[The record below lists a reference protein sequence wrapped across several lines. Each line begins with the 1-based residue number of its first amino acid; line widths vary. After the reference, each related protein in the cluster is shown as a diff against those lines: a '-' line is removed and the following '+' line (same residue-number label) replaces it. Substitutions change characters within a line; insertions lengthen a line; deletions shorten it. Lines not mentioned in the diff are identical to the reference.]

1 MTTTHHV
8 IQTRRGVMARFAA
21 GLLLAMAASGAWA
34 QTLGISAGGT
44 PTYSRQIAVPPGI
57 AGMAPNIALLYS
69 GGEVNGPLGRGWTLQ
84 GISSITRCQS
94 NKITDGTARAV
105 AFDANDKLCM
115 DGQRLI
121 QTDANGVVFNA
132 DNQNPTFE
140 NPFQQ
145 NDSRGGEGMVR
156 EYRTEKDIYA
166 RIRAYGAA
174 GGDPANGPAYFRVW
188 TKSGQLYE
196 YGAAGDPR
204 ANAAINARGRPV
216 IVSWAVSRIFD
227 SVGNHMDFQ
236 YEQRDVAWGTNLER
250 GGAATTPGHEWNLLE
265 IRYTGH
271 GAQLPA
277 NRMVFAYSDRPDAP
291 NGAQDRGEAYHQGSK
306 NVSIRRLDTIRTYI
320 NWPGDQVQQPST
332 AVGVKT
338 VKLEY
343 DHGAVSGRSRLRK
356 IVECAGAAA
365 TPCLPA
371 VSFNYAEGGGAQY
384 QANAKFAASGLAGA
398 QLHSSKG
405 ELGVLT
411 GNFFATGRSDIL
423 RWSNTPSA
431 NQLYRSL
438 GDGNFN
444 PTPIGGGAG
453 QFNLT
458 DQYLFSSNGCYYA
471 VALDFNGDGATDILR
486 LMRAKDNNGGSCGA
500 PRNVLF
506 LSRGDGSFASQ
517 DVANVDFNQTAAV
530 QSYTYRC
537 DGDIPVR
544 QPPVARRLPAVPRA
558 PAAPDGSALSICNGG
573 GYTTIYHQT
582 QGATYHLLDVNG
594 DGLLDVVSTIMPA
607 YHDMESVP
615 DGDVLCAS
623 QSCSRLFMAQLNGS
637 FVEKTDTNL
646 ARHSLYSNPE
656 APESYLAR
664 PYVGDLNGDG
674 MNDVIVEGGVY
685 LSRGDGNFDSGGDLY
700 GLGCE
705 RLLDLNGDGR
715 ADCLFTYPN
724 GTAKDQYAYVANG
737 TNNLLPT
744 SNFNLNTPGL
754 ELRGLV
760 PGSKVA
766 NLGFIT
772 ADIDGDGRS
781 DILRWSDDPARNA
794 VFLSN
799 GDGTF
804 RNGAFNLTSGNDT
817 LQKSDGAFAFVTG
830 DFSGRGT
837 LEILRLSGNAGVG
850 AANVLYEKRD
860 ATPLDQLSSA
870 VSATGLRTTL
880 KWVPLPNS
888 YVAPYGERYFH
899 DFGSSELG
907 AKYPLRDLI
916 MPMQV
921 VATTTSDTGV
931 GAKQL
936 VTEYLYAGLKIAYD
950 GRGWLGFREMRAQT
964 PTVNGKFLTVLT
976 VHEQD
981 GVNTGAAVLSRT
993 WVGDLRG
1000 SNSPQVVANRFNI
1013 YCDKTAPPG
1022 AEANANTGHPCFSKA
1037 RVRRPYLYMS
1047 VDEGWELNGTM
1058 LPTVSTVN
1066 SFNDSGDAERIVNTT
1081 QGSALG
1087 QNQIFTK
1094 TTENTYFP
1102 NSVAGDAWI
1111 LGRLKTAKVGA
1122 ENRVKGPAAALRQ
1135 QAAAT
1140 RFGKINEVELVTAK
1154 EVQQRTSNAGAATD
1168 NITRTATV
1176 PGTAPYAGATK
1187 GVEFALKITPNPLK
1201 VFAAAPGLVAGN
1213 LAAAVGGGIAPY
1225 QYRWTLV
1232 KGARS
1237 AVSNNAIANPQV
1249 SATLALGDN
1258 ITELWQLTVTDA
1270 ANGVISQIVAVTL
1283 AVPAGPLAVKINPS
1297 PMRIDANDPG
1307 EAWGTL
1313 MAAPSG
1319 GIAPYTYQWSRVSG
1333 TRASLSDSTL
1343 ANPVI
1348 KANLVAGDAF
1358 TEQWRVTVTDAAAKL
1373 ITAAVNITFSAPAA
1387 LAFPLPASRSVT
1399 ANAAGLASAP
1409 MSVTPTGGR
1418 PPYTYSWLRTAGTR
1432 STASAAAAHNP
1443 TISVAMTPGELF
1455 TESWQL
1461 TVSDTAKHTSAAS
1474 IAITFNYPAAAIG
1487 LSFSPAPF
1495 RVQADD
1501 AGPASGVLSA
1511 TASGGVPPYSYA
1523 WTRVSGSKTS
1533 LSNPAVA
1540 NPTVSATLAIGE
1552 QISESWKLTVTD
1564 SAGKQFAATVP
1575 VAFSAPAALAVS
1587 IPAATRAAN
1596 ATAATGG
1603 VASAA
1608 VSAANVVVSGGRAPY
1623 SYQWERSRGSRSS
1636 ASNSGIENPVL
1647 SATLALGESI
1657 VEDWTL
1663 TVRDAAKHSAAA
1675 ATVVTFAYPATA
1687 LTITFE
1693 PAELLLQATDPGR
1706 VEGSVL
1712 ATVKGGIPPYT
1723 YSWTASAGMISSVS
1737 NATVANPTISATLAA
1752 GQTKAE
1758 SWLLTVKDS
1767 AGKSAADRLA
1777 VTMRAPSPL
1786 TVRNAVLPE
1795 AQDATAATQGVSS
1808 SVGQAAP
1815 TGGTGGNT
1823 FKWTRVSGTRSIALN
1838 DQAITPRIQAT
1849 LLLGERL
1856 SETWEVLVTDSA
1868 GHTARV
1874 QAPITFAYPGAKLS
1888 AAFTPPK
1895 LDVDLNDPGTAA
1907 GTMTVNVAGGAPPYR
1922 YGWTGP
1928 AKPRGVLSNASIPNP
1943 TLTMTLGVGESVAEV
1958 WTVAISDAFGSKL
1971 AASIR
1976 AEFTTPAAMAV
1987 TLAAKATA
1995 VATAAGNGVA
2005 SLRIGATPSGGR
2017 PPYTY
2022 AWSRVS
2028 GGRSSSANPTLS
2040 NVVIAA
2046 NLILG
2051 ESIVETWQ
2059 VSVKDTVGH
2068 SASANTDITFNYPGE
2083 PLTIRFTPSGFGQ
2096 VANPGPTSGVLT
2108 ALVGGGVAPYRYA
2121 WTHNSANPT
2130 TMSDPTSATP
2140 TISANLAYGQVMSDT
2155 WNLKVTDTFGT
2166 TMSAGTTVSFST
2178 PAKLTVS
2185 VPARAGTIP
2194 TAGTGSGAIT
2204 QVVTVAGGRAPY
2216 NYVWTRLA
2224 GNRSTISNAAVEDPV
2239 FTAQLANGETV
2250 VETWQLEVRDFYN
2263 HLATGSNTI
2272 TFKRAAAKTAGDSGG
2287 DVVPPEEAAPAA
2299 APPARPAGAA
2309 AEVGK

>member
-1 MTTTHHV
+1 MT
-8 IQTRRGVMARFAA
+8 RLAA
-21 GLLLAMAASGAWA
+21 GLLLATAALGAWA
-34 QTLGISAGGT
+34 QTLSISSGGT

-69 GGEVNGPLGRGWTLQ
+69 GSEVNGPLGRGWTLQ
-84 GISSITRCQS
+84 GISTISRCQS
-94 NKITDGTARAV
+94 SKVTDGAARAV
-105 AFDANDKLCM
+105 AFDVNDKLCM

-121 QTDANGVVFNA
+121 QTDANGVVVNA

-145 NDSRGGEGMVR
+145 NDSLGGEGMVR
-156 EYRTEKDIYA
+156 EYRTEKDIFA

-174 GGDPANGPAYFRVW
+174 GGNPANGPAYFRVW

-204 ANAAINARGRPV
+204 ANASINAGGRPL

-236 YEQRDVAWGTNLER
+236 YEQRDVAWGSMTDYLS
-250 GGAATTPGHEWNLLE
+250 ATPPPGHEWNLSE

-271 GAQLPA
+271 GAQLPS
-277 NRMVFAYSDRPDAP
+277 NRMVFGYSDRPDTP
-291 NGAQDRGEAYHQGSK
+291 NAAQDRSEAHHLGSK

-343 DHGAVSGRSRLRK
+343 DNGAVSRRSRLRR

-371 VSFNYAEGGGAQY
+371 VSFNYADGGGAQY
-384 QANAKFAASGLAGA
+384 QANAKFAASALASA
-398 QLHSSKG
+398 PLRSSKG
-405 ELGVLT
+405 DLGVLT
-411 GNFFATGRSDIL
+411 GSFFGTGRTDIL
-423 RWSNTPSA
+423 RWSDIPSS

-444 PTPIGGGAG
+444 PTPVGGGAG

-458 DQYLFSSNGCYYA
+458 DQYLFTSNGCYYA
-471 VALDFNGDGATDILR
+471 IAMDFNGDGATDILR
-486 LMRAKDNNGGSCGA
+486 LMRAKDNNGNSCGSA
-500 PRNVLF
+500 RSILF
-506 LSRGDGSFASQ
+506 LSRGDGSFSAQ
-517 DVANVDFNQTAAV
+517 DIGNVDFSQVAAIQRRSTRCAGEDPSRPQRGPAPLGGKLDEAAQGCPNGTITVFSQTRGATFHLVDAN
-530 QSYTYRC
+530 S
-537 DGDIPVR
+537 DGLLDVITTITPAYFEEKS
-544 QPPVARRLPAVPRA
+544 PPDDEVLCESEQCTRVFLGQLAGGFVEKVETSLRNRSLYSKPDAPGN
-558 PAAPDGSALSICNGG
+558 PAARSYVG
-573 GYTTIYHQT
+573 
-582 QGATYHLLDVNG
+582 DVNG
-594 DGLLDVVSTIMPA
+594 DGAADIVV
-607 YHDMESVP
+607 
-615 DGDVLCAS
+615 DGRVWLSHGD
-623 QSCSRLFMAQLNGS
+623 GS
-637 FVEKTDTNL
+637 FD
-646 ARHSLYSNPE
+646 A
-656 APESYLAR
+656 
-664 PYVGDLNGDG
+664 
-674 MNDVIVEGGVY
+674 
-685 LSRGDGNFDSGGDLY
+685 SGPQQD
-700 GLGCE
+700 LGCNH
-705 RLLDLNGDGR
+705 LIDLNGDGR
-715 ADCLFTYPN
+715 MDCLFVSPTGFAGGQTAWLAT
-724 GTAKDQYAYVANG
+724 GTKNLVMAK
-737 TNNLLPT
+737 
-744 SNFNLNTPGL
+744 NFNLNTPGL
-754 ELRGLV
+754 ELAGYV
-760 PGSKVA
+760 P
-766 NLGFIT
+766 NTTIPNMGFLA
-772 ADIDGDGRS
+772 ADIDGDGRG
-781 DILRWSDDPARNA
+781 DVLRWSDDPARNA

-799 GDGTF
+799 GEGTF
-804 RNGAFNLTSGNDT
+804 RNGAFNLTTGNDV
-817 LQKSDGAFAFVTG
+817 LLKSDGAFGFVTG

-837 LEILRLSGNAGVG
+837 LEMLRLSSNAGAG
-850 AANVLYEKRD
+850 AANVLYEKQD

-880 KWVPLPNS
+880 KWVPLSNS
-888 YVAPYGERYFH
+888 YSAPYGERYFH
-899 DFGSSELG
+899 DFGSSELA
-907 AKYPLRDLI
+907 AKYPVRDLV

-921 VATTTSDTGV
+921 VASTTSDTGV

-936 VTEYLYAGLKIAYD
+936 VTEYLYAGLKMAYD

-964 PTVNGKFLTVLT
+964 PTVNDKFLTVLT

-1000 SNSPQVVANRFNI
+1000 SNAPQVVANRFNI

-1022 AEANANTGHPCFSKA
+1022 AEASANTGHPCFSKA

-1047 VDEGWELNGTM
+1047 VDEGWELNGAA

-1066 SFNDSGDAERIVNTT
+1066 SFNDSGDAERIVSST
-1081 QGSALG
+1081 QGTALG

-1094 TTENTYFP
+1094 TTTNTYFP
-1102 NSVAGDAWI
+1102 NTVAGDAWI
-1111 LGRLKTAKVGA
+1111 LGRLETAKVSA
-1122 ENRVKGPAAALRQ
+1122 ENRVKSPAPALRQ

-1154 EVQQRTSNAGAATD
+1154 EVLQRTSTVGAATD

-1176 PGTAPYAGATK
+1176 PGTAPYASATK
-1187 GVEFALKITPNPLK
+1187 GVEFALKITPSPLK

-1213 LAAAVGGGIAPY
+1213 LAAAVSGGIAPY
-1225 QYRWTLV
+1225 QYRWTLL
-1232 KGARS
+1232 KGERS
-1237 AVSNNAIANPQV
+1237 AVSNSAIANPQV
-1249 SATLALGDN
+1249 SATLVLGDN
-1258 ITELWQLTVTDA
+1258 ITELWLLTVTDA
-1270 ANGVISQIVAVTL
+1270 ANGVVSRTVAVTL
-1283 AVPAGPLAVKINPS
+1283 AVPAGPLGVKINPS

-1307 EAWGTL
+1307 EAWGKLT
-1313 MAAPSG
+1313 ATPSG
-1319 GIAPYTYQWSRVSG
+1319 GIAPYSYIWSRVSG
-1333 TRASLSDSTL
+1333 TRSSLGDNTL
-1343 ANPVI
+1343 ANPII
-1348 KANLVAGDAF
+1348 KANLVAGDTF

-1373 ITAAVNITFSAPAA
+1373 VTAAVNVTFSAPAA
-1387 LAFPLPASRSVT
+1387 LAFPLPATRSVT

-1409 MSVTPTGGR
+1409 MNVVPTGGR

-1432 STASAAAAHNP
+1432 SAASDAAARNP
-1443 TISVAMTPGELF
+1443 TISMAMTPGESL
-1455 TESWQL
+1455 TENWQL
-1461 TVSDTAKHTSAAS
+1461 TVGDAANHTSTAS
-1474 IAITFNYPAAAIG
+1474 VAITFNYPAAAIG

-1501 AGPASGVLSA
+1501 AGTASGVLTA

-1523 WTRVSGSKTS
+1523 WTRASGSRTS

-1540 NPTVSATLAIGE
+1540 NPTVSATLAVGE
-1552 QISESWKLTVTD
+1552 QLSESWKLTVTD
-1564 SAGKQFAATVP
+1564 SAAKQFAATVP

-1587 IPAATRAAN
+1587 IPAATRAVN

-1687 LTITFE
+1687 LTITFA

-1723 YSWTASAGMISSVS
+1723 YSWTTGAGMISSVS

-1856 SETWEVLVTDSA
+1856 SETWEVVVTDSA
-1868 GHTARV
+1868 GHTAKV
-1874 QAPITFAYPGAKLS
+1874 QAPITFEYPGAKLS
-1888 AAFTPPK
+1888 ATFTPPK
-1895 LDVDLNDPGTAA
+1895 LDVDLNDPGTAS
-1907 GTMTVNVAGGAPPYR
+1907 GTMTVNVAGGVPPYR

-1958 WTVAISDAFGSKL
+1958 WTVAVTDAFGSKTS
-1971 AASIR
+1971 AAIR

-1995 VATAAGNGVA
+1995 VATAAGNGLA

-2022 AWSRVS
+2022 AWSRGS
-2028 GGRSSSANPTLS
+2028 GSRSSSANPALS

-2046 NLILG
+2046 NLSLG

-2059 VSVKDTVGH
+2059 VLVKDTVGH

-2083 PLTIRFTPSGFGQ
+2083 PLTISFTQSGFGP
-2096 VANPGPTSGVLT
+2096 VADPGPTSGVVT
-2108 ALVGGGVAPYRYA
+2108 ALVDGGVPPYTYA
-2121 WTHNSANPT
+2121 WRHNSSTNPT
-2130 TMSDPTSATP
+2130 TISDPTVANP
-2140 TISANLAYGQVMSDT
+2140 VISANLKYGQGFTDSWGV
-2155 WNLKVTDTFGT
+2155 KVTDSFGT
-2166 TMSAGTTVSFST
+2166 SAGSAVWLSFST

-2185 VPARAGTIP
+2185 VPVRSVAIAA
-2194 TAGTGSGAIT
+2194 AGTGSGAVSQAAT
-2204 QVVTVAGGRAPY
+2204 VTGGKAPY
-2216 NYVWTRLA
+2216 SYVWTRLA
-2224 GNRSTISNAAVEDPV
+2224 GNRATISNAAVEDPV

-2250 VETWQLEVRDFYN
+2250 VETWQLEVRDFAN
-2263 HLATGSNTI
+2263 HVATGSNTI
-2272 TFKRAAAKTAGDSGG
+2272 TFKRAAGKVAGEAGDDGA
-2287 DVVPPEEAAPAA
+2287 PPDEAAPT
-2299 APPARPAGAA
+2299 APQAVRTAGTA
-2309 AEVGK
+2309 AEDGK